1 MPRDHSPLD
10 RCRECGAVTRILVHT
25 WDEVDDNGDDFHGLH
40 AEHVAHVRKQCAE
53 MQRLA
58 REEWPL
64 LPF

>member
-10 RCRECGAVTRILVHT
+10 RCRDCGAVTRILVHT
-25 WDEVDDNGDDFHGLH
+25 YDEVDDNGEPFHALH
-40 AEHVAHVRKQCAE
+40 AEVVDHSRAACKE

-58 REEWPL
+58 KEEWPV